1 MLQFMVEH
9 LNEHLSL
16 HGTIVDVILR
26 SDQSLVEEEE
36 IREVIL
42 TFSDVE
48 DDGKP
53 VATIHLFELAEENS
67 CEVEVEVEYRGHM
80 SAEQTSHLWEQAK
93 RLVPEIS
100 LTEKRRFLEPEKP
113 AQETRT
119 LDYHFVVEQPLTEE
133 AVQHFSST
141 LERFAADLGKLV
153 RMA

>member
-1 MLQFMVEH
+1 MLQFMVEQ
-9 LNEHLSL
+9 LNEQLSL

-42 TFSDVE
+42 TFTEAE
-48 DDGKP
+48 DEGKP

-67 CEVEVEVEYRGHM
+67 CEVEVEVEYPGAQ
-80 SAEQTSHLWEQAK
+80 SAELTSHLWEQAK

-100 LTEKRRFLEPEKP
+100 LTEKRRFLEPKKP

-119 LDYHFVVEQPLTEE
+119 LDFHFVVEQPLTEE
-133 AVQHFSST
+133 ELQQFTST
-141 LERFAADLGKLV
+141 LERFSADLGKLV